1 MRKVVVLVTAG
12 SQKEAEKIARS
23 LVKKGLAACV
33 NIVHAVKSIFKWKGK
48 IETGNELLLLAKTRE
63 SRVPGLMD
71 EVKALH
77 SYDVPEIIAIPIV
90 KGNKEYLKWVE
101 DVTKRE

>member
-1 MRKVVVLVTAG
+1 MKKVVVLVTAG

-33 NIVHAVKSIFKWKGK
+33 NIVPAVKSIFRWKGK
-48 IETGNELLLLAKTRE
+48 IETGDELLLLAKTGE
-63 SRVPGLMD
+63 SRVPELMD

-101 DVTKRE
+101 EVTKRE

>member
-1 MRKVVVLVTAG
+1 MKKVVVFITAG

-33 NIVHAVKSIFKWKGK
+33 NIVAGVKSIFKWKGE

-63 SRVPGLMD
+63 SLFPELID

-101 DVTKRE
+101 EMTKRE

>member
-1 MRKVVVLVTAG
+1 MKKVVVLVTAG

-33 NIVHAVKSIFKWKGK
+33 NIVPAVKSIFKWKGK
-48 IETGNELLLLAKTRE
+48 IETGNELLLLAKTGE
-63 SRVPGLMD
+63 SRVPELMD

-90 KGNKEYLKWVE
+90 KGNKEYLEWVE
-101 DVTKRE
+101 EVTKRE